1 MPTETN
7 DEPKQPTVNLS
18 VSIPHVEQY
27 TGPFAVRDGVIEAV
41 VSYFQNVQLSDHVE
55 RAKLRAAGI
64 TQQDGP
70 PPVYEIQNGVA
81 VFPVVGLLTKYGTSL
96 GYEAGLI
103 GLRHGIRDA
112 TRANVK
118 AAAFVFDTPG
128 GSVSGTMEAA
138 DEIAAMGIPTV
149 AVISDQCT
157 SGGYWLASQCDRI
170 LANNASASSGSIG
183 VYTYVDDVSEA
194 FAKLNIKRYV
204 IQAGKFK
211 ASGLAGTKVTDE
223 QLAYFQSR
231 IEEYHR
237 LFIAAVAK
245 GRGQSI
251 EQVEAYADGRVY
263 LGEEALA
270 LGLIDGYGS
279 VETVVAGF
287 ATAPRMKGRTMAEE
301 DKTQEASVSA
311 QPATIAELKREFP
324 DTSAEWRE
332 GCAVASMTMDQAKA
346 AYTKDLQARLAESEK
361 AKAKAEKDRD
371 AAVKAKADAEATD
384 GEVGVDVSDDANVSD
399 DSGTDARAEFDQ
411 LVRERMKSG
420 EDRKTAIRTV
430 ANAHPDLHKSYLRQT
445 NDAAVHA
452 LIK

>member
-1 MPTETN
+1 MPTETS
-7 DEPKQPTVNLS
+7 DEPKEPTVNLS

-27 TGPFAVRDGVIEAV
+27 TGPFAVRDGVVETIV
-41 VSYFQNVQLSDHVE
+41 GYFQQVQLSDHVE
-55 RAKLRAAGI
+55 RAKLRAAGLV
-64 TQQDGP
+64 QSDGP
-70 PPVYEIQNGVA
+70 PPVYEIQSGVA
-81 VFPVVGLLTKYGTSL
+81 VFPIVGILTKYGTSL
-96 GYEAGLI
+96 GYEPGLI

-112 TRANVK
+112 IRSKVK
-118 AAAFVFDTPG
+118 AAIFVFDTPG
-128 GSVSGTMEAA
+128 GSVAGTMEAA
-138 DEIAAMGIPTV
+138 DEIAGTGIPTA

-157 SGGYWLASQCDRI
+157 SGGYWLASQCDRV
-170 LANNASASSGSIG
+170 LANNASASLGSIG

-211 ASGLAGTKVTDE
+211 ASGLQGTKVTDE

-245 GRGQSI
+245 GRDQSI

-263 LGEEALA
+263 LGEESLS

-279 VETVVAGF
+279 VESVVAGF

-301 DKTQEASVSA
+301 NKTQEASVSA

-332 GCAVASMTMDQAKA
+332 QCAVASMTMDQAKA
-346 AYTKDLQARLAESEK
+346 AYLEDLRVRLAESDK
-361 AKAKAEKDRD
+361 AKVKAEKERD
-371 AAVKAKADAEATD
+371 AAVKAKSDAKADSD
-384 GEVGVDVSDDANVSD
+384 NVGVDVSDDANVSD
-399 DSGTDARAEFDQ
+399 DSGTDARSEFDQ
-411 LVRERMKSG
+411 RVRERMKSG
-420 EDRKTAIRTV
+420 EDRKAAIRTV
-430 ANAHPDLHKSYLRQT
+430 ANAHPDLYKSFLKQT
-445 NDAAVHA
+445 NDAAVHS
-452 LIK
+452 LIA